1 MKPLS
6 TKGAIGLSMNVLVII
21 IISIVILV
29 GSVSFLYNLINKSE
43 EFRQGLDQQTESQLK
58 QLLIDQGKLTAV
70 YPYKVTMS
78 HGEEKVFGIGVL
90 NVNIDSGASFSV
102 NIDPT
107 GYLSVA
113 GQEAQTVNL
122 NDLKMSAILYN
133 HETFKV
139 LQNEHK
145 NVPVLISIPRDYPE
159 GTYIFTANV
168 LVDGQPYPPSQKFY
182 VEAR

>member
-102 NIDPT
+102 NICLYFNCISP
-107 GYLSVA
+107 SV
-113 GQEAQTVNL
+113 TCPSPP
-122 NDLKMSAILYN
+122 SAIFFPTLIFFS
-133 HETFKV
+133 TF
-139 LQNEHK
+139 
-145 NVPVLISIPRDYPE
+145 
-159 GTYIFTANV
+159 IFF
-168 LVDGQPYPPSQKFY
+168 PFFFF
-182 VEAR
+182 